1 MKCHLEG
8 VEETSFEDGIV
19 GIEHVYHIESLYSV
33 RALDKVLKDTGS
45 DMEPTDSIFF
55 PLKP

>member
-33 RALDKVLKDTGS
+33 QALDKVLKDTGS
-45 DMEPTDSIFF
+45 DI
-55 PLKP
+55 